1 MLDFINSIFSE
12 YRDILVMIG
21 IISGLVSVVS
31 LVATPFLLGKIPV
44 DYFTQRHQC
53 KNDCHFVVTT
63 IKNLIGLV
71 LLLAGIIMLVTPGQ
85 GIISIVKVTGPSLL
99 NDTCISAPKTP
110 LATVAWVSLM
120 LLKK

>member
-85 GIISIVKVTGPSLL
+85 GIISLT
-99 NDTCISAPKTP
+99 
-110 LATVAWVSLM
+110 
-120 LLKK
+120 KK